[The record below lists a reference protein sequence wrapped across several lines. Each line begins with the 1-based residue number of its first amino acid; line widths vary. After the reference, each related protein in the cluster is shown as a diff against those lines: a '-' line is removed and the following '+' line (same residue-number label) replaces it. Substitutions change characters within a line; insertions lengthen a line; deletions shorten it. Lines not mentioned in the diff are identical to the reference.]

1 LITTETIVDAVFHLG
16 VDAMHMSAPF
26 CYQALASEK
35 VLQNLEFPLWF
46 LPFCG
51 NWRRAGF
58 FFALP
63 CALPPPT

>member
-1 LITTETIVDAVFHLG
+1 
-16 VDAMHMSAPF
+16 MHMSAPF
-26 CYQALASEK
+26 CNQALASEK

-51 NWRRAGF
+51 NRWRRARF

-63 CALPPPT
+63 CALPLPR